1 MKKYLLPEEGTFY
14 KANLHSHSTISDG
27 KNTPEEMKNYYK
39 AHGYQILALT
49 DHELLV
55 DHSDLN
61 DPDFLM
67 LTGYEYAISTDT
79 PYRYSSTIELNIY
92 PRDPH
97 NVVQVCFN
105 PKNGIHGE
113 KWRCETVSY
122 RGEIYQREFTLEC
135 AQHVIDEA
143 RANDCIVSLNHPAY
157 SGITPDFFGQLQ
169 GLFGLEIH
177 NQGALYLCGDFSPQ
191 MYDRMLHMGHRISPL
206 AADDNHEAMVYDDPV
221 DLRPWGFNVI
231 KAPALTH
238 EAVVAA
244 MERGDLY
251 ASQGPLFQEL
261 YIEDGTLHVACDGV
275 KAIVLRTKNRFYQ
288 ERHAPVGEV
297 LTKAEFPV
305 PDDEYLW
312 VQIIDGHG
320 RHAYTRGYFRDE
332 LA

>member
-67 LTGYEYAISTDT
+67 LTGYEYAIIEPK
-79 PYRYSSTIELNIY
+79 PYRYAKTIELNIY

-97 NVVQVCFN
+97 NTTHVCFN
-105 PKNGIHGE
+105 PKNVIHGE
-113 KWRCETVSY
+113 KWRCETLSY
-122 RGEIYQREFTLEC
+122 RGEIYQREFTIENI
-135 AQHVIDEA
+135 QQVIDAA
-143 RANDCIVSLNHPAY
+143 RDNDCIVSLNHPAY
-157 SGITPDFFGQLQ
+157 SWITPEFFGQLQ
-169 GLFGLEIH
+169 GLFAMEIH
-177 NQGALYLCGDFSPQ
+177 NQGCYYDSSEFSPQ
-191 MYDRMLHMGHRISPL
+191 MYQQMLFMGHRISPL

-251 ASQGPLFQEL
+251 ASQGPLFHEL
-261 YIEDGTLHVACDGV
+261 YIEDGMLHVACDGV
-275 KAIVLRTKNRFYQ
+275 KAIVLRTKNRFYK
-288 ERHAPVGEV
+288 ELHAPVGEV
-297 LTKAEFPV
+297 LTEAAFPV
-305 PDDEYLW
+305 PDDEFMW
-312 VQIIDGHG
+312 IEIIDGHG
-320 RHAYTRGYFRDE
+320 RHACTRGYFRDE